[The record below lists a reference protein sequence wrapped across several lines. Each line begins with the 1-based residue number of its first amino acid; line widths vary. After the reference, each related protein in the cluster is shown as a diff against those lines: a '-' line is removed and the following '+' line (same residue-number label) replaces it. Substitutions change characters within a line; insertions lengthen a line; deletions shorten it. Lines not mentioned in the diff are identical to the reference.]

1 MKLVNMILDR
11 EKIPEEWRKS
21 VLVSVFNSKGDVQ
34 ICSNDRGIKLMNN
47 TMNMWGRVVEAS

>member
-21 VLVSVFNSKGDVQ
+21 VLVLMFKNKDVVQ
-34 ICSNDRGIKLMNN
+34 ACAMGQQQRDKADELQN
-47 TMNMWGRVVEAS
+47 